1 MMIYSFFQCLIRCG
15 PLRSAWTIGAVR
27 SATVAMLI
35 ITAAGCAARETG
47 PPPGTVEPDQ
57 FLFDRATEEV
67 KQEDWIDARTYFQ
80 QIVDNYPQSP
90 LRPDAK
96 LGVGDAYLAEGGTES
111 LVLAASEFREF
122 LTFFPTNSRADYAQ
136 YRLAMTYFRQMR
148 AAQRDQTETRNALRE
163 FEVFIAR
170 YPNSTLLPEV
180 KARQRDAQDRLS
192 SAEFEVGL
200 HYYRIRWYPG
210 AIDRFTALLK
220 NDPGY
225 SRRDNVYFYLGE
237 TFVRAGR
244 PAEAL
249 PYFEKLLAEFASS
262 EHVEDARRRVTDLK
276 AQTATKAS

>member
-1 MMIYSFFQCLIRCG
+1 MSRSGSQFA
-15 PLRSAWTIGAVR
+15 PLT
-27 SATVAMLI
+27 MLI
-35 ITAAGCAARETG
+35 VAASLMTAACGGSRTLI
-47 PPPGTVEPDQ
+47 PPGTLEPDR
-57 FLFDRATEEV
+57 FLFERGTEALNERR
-67 KQEDWIDARTYFQ
+67 WLTAREFFRQVTDTYT
-80 QIVDNYPQSP
+80 QSSF
-90 LRPDAK
+90 RPDAK
-96 LGVGDAYLAEGGTES
+96 LGIGDTFLGEGSAEA
-111 LVLAASEFREF
+111 LVSAVNEFREF
-122 LTFFPTNSRADYAQ
+122 LAFYPTHPRADYAQ

-148 AAQRDQTETRNALRE
+148 APQRDQTETRNALRE

-210 AIDRFTALLK
+210 AIDRFTTLLK

-237 TFVRAGR
+237 TLVRAGR
-244 PAEAL
+244 QAEAL

-276 AQTATKAS
+276 AQASKAS